1 MKDKTTA
8 SGWKKKVIAF
18 LASQCITLFG
28 SSIVQMAIIW
38 YVTLK
43 TSSGIWVTA
52 LTLCSF
58 LPQMMISFF
67 SGVWA
72 DRYPRRTL
80 IMIADTVIAVATLG
94 LAFFLKSG
102 SMGENTLPAIILV
115 SAVRSLGA
123 GIQTPAV
130 NAMIP
135 QLVPEEQLMR
145 FNGIN
150 ASMMSVVQFAAPAVA
165 GAILALGSLIQI
177 LLIDV
182 LTAVLGVTVLLFIK
196 IPKHTVSS
204 GAEQPALFAE
214 MKAGIR
220 YCFTNKFV
228 GLVLLTYGLFI
239 FLCVPSGFLVT
250 LMIERTFGANIWYLS
265 LNEMAGFSGM
275 VLGGLLLGAWGG
287 FKNRNKTY
295 VMGLLFYGIFA
306 VLLGFAAQ
314 FIFFAALMFCVSFF
328 IPVVQ
333 TASMTMLQEKA
344 APEMQGRVFSLLNV
358 MFSGFMPLGMAV
370 FGPLADVMPIG
381 RLMIGTGGII
391 TVMGLLIPCLKSFY
405 RQGMMAAPDTGSDT
419 EQGK

>member
-1 MKDKTTA
+1 MKDKTKTF
-8 SGWKKKVIAF
+8 GWKKKVISF

-38 YVTLK
+38 YVTLE

-58 LPQMMISFF
+58 LPQMLISFF

-72 DRYPRRTL
+72 DRYPRKTL
-80 IMIADTVIAVATLG
+80 ILIADTVIALATLG
-94 LAFFLKSG
+94 LAVFLMSG
-102 SMGENTLPAIILV
+102 SVGEYTLPAIIFV
-115 SAVRSLGA
+115 SVIRSLGA
-123 GIQTPAV
+123 GVQTPAV

-150 ASMMSVVQFAAPAVA
+150 GSIMSVVQFAAPAVA
-165 GAILALGSLIQI
+165 GAILAFGRLEQI

-182 LTAVLGVTVLLFIK
+182 ITAFVGVMVLFFIP
-196 IPKHTVSS
+196 IPKHRIVPRD
-204 GAEQPALFAE
+204 EQPAFFAE

-220 YCFTNKFV
+220 YGFTNTFV
-228 GLVLLTYGLFI
+228 GKVLLSYGAFI

-250 LMIERTFGANIWYLS
+250 LMIERTFGGNVWYLS
-265 LNEMAGFSGM
+265 INEMVGFAGM
-275 VLGGLLLGAWGG
+275 VLGGLLLGTWGG

-295 VMGLLFYGIFA
+295 SLGMLAYGVFA
-306 VLLGFAAQ
+306 ILLGFSGP
-314 FIFFAALMFCVSFF
+314 FMLFAALMFCLSFF

-333 TASMTMLQEKA
+333 TASMTMLQEKT

-370 FGPLADVMPIG
+370 FGPLADTMPIG
-381 RLMIGTGGII
+381 FLMIGTGSII
-391 TVMGLLIPCLKSFY
+391 ALIGLIIPCSKTFY
-405 RQGMMAAPDTGSDT
+405 QDGIMITTETESKGSPLF
-419 EQGK
+419 

>member
-1 MKDKTTA
+1 MKDKTTTL
-8 SGWKKKVIAF
+8 GWKKKVIAF

-38 YVTLK
+38 YVTLE

-58 LPQMMISFF
+58 LPQMLISFF

-72 DRYPRRTL
+72 DRYSRKTL
-80 IMIADTVIAVATLG
+80 IIIADTVIALATLG
-94 LAFFLKSG
+94 LAIFLMS
-102 SMGENTLPAIILV
+102 SNVGENTLPAIILV
-115 SAVRSLGA
+115 SIIRSLGA
-123 GIQTPAV
+123 GVQAPAV

-135 QLVPEEQLMR
+135 QLVPEKQLMR

-150 ASMMSVVQFAAPAVA
+150 GSIMSVVQFAAPAVA
-165 GAILALGSLIQI
+165 GAILAFGKLEQI

-182 LTAVLGVTVLLFIK
+182 LTAFVGVTVLLFIK
-196 IPKHTVSS
+196 IPKHAIAPSN
-204 GAEQPALFAE
+204 EQPAFFAE

-228 GLVLLTYGLFI
+228 GKVLLSYGAFI

-250 LMIERTFGANIWYLS
+250 LMIERTFGGNVWYLS
-265 LNEMAGFSGM
+265 INEMVGFAGM

-295 VMGLLFYGIFA
+295 VLGMLAYGIFSI
-306 VLLGFAAQ
+306 LLGFSTQ
-314 FIFFAALMFCVSFF
+314 FVLFAALMFCVSFF

-333 TASMTMLQEKA
+333 TASMTMLQEKV

-381 RLMIGTGGII
+381 LLMIGTGGII
-391 TVMGLLIPCLKSFY
+391 ALMGLMIPCSKAFF
-405 RQGMMAAPDTGSDT
+405 REGMMAAPDAKNTT
-419 EQGK
+419 E